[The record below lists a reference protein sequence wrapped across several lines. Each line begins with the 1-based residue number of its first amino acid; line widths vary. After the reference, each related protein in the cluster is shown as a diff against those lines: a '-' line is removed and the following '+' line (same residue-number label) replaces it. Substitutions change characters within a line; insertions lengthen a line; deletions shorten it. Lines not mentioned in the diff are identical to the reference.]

1 VVHVHFMS
9 SVNGWVVLPI
19 RQTKISSFPQLQTLA
34 AKKDKKNNVPD
45 DEEGEQKGRVGR
57 FFSKIFSEEDT
68 DNTKS
73 KEKVEKQDGE
83 NSAVRF
89 FKKRFSRDKEEIEIE
104 KKEDSDGAVV
114 RFVKRR
120 FSKDKEDG
128 DKAKNQGDSSKGPIL
143 PFGNFKNEIDLRNAI
158 AKRLEGKEK
167 DLEVLDQEDLDIPKL
182 TEAWDSLE
190 EKVLVVRSAINS
202 IKESRKNTEDGG
214 NKEVLGAEA
223 EAIDR
228 EAQLVERAARER
240 ERQLERLRKNDA
252 EKEDEETN
260 EDGVEEIVEK
270 KDSGKTPASV
280 AQKLFGKM
288 FSNDEEWVV
297 VFPKT
302 RIDPGEIVPVS
313 IGGIDLLVVAARDG
327 EKLYCLENS
336 CSHLGTPL
344 ETGLVEQRPAIDKKR
359 TFPISKEPT
368 MEDCIVCPTHKTA
381 FALDSGEVRG
391 AWCPYPPVLG
401 KMMGNVK
408 NPAPVTVF
416 EIRAKGKN
424 IEARINSP
432 FRPEDIEKKDKEKS

>member
-1 VVHVHFMS
+1 VLHVYFLS
-9 SVNGWVVLPI
+9 SVNCWVVSPI
-19 RQTKISSFPQLQTLA
+19 RPTKRSTAPLLQSLA
-34 AKKDKKNNVPD
+34 AKKNTKNKEPD
-45 DEEGEQKGRVGR
+45 NEEGEQKGRVGR
-57 FFSKIFSEEDT
+57 FFSKIFSGEDT
-68 DNTKS
+68 DDAKLEDKN
-73 KEKVEKQDGE
+73 EKQDG
-83 NSAVRF
+83 F
-89 FKKRFSRDKEEIEIE
+89 FKKRFSRDKEEIEVE
-104 KKEDSDGAVV
+104 NKEDGDNVVV

-128 DKAKNQGDSSKGPIL
+128 DKSKKQDSASKAPRL

-190 EKVLVVRSAINS
+190 EKVLVVRSTINS
-202 IKESRKNTEDGG
+202 IRESRKNKNIGG
-214 NKEVLGAEA
+214 NKQSPEA
-223 EAIDR
+223 KAKERQQELA
-228 EAQLVERAARER
+228 ERAARER
-240 ERQLERLRKNDA
+240 ERQLERLRKNEA
-252 EKEDEETN
+252 LNEDEETE
-260 EDGVEEIVEK
+260 EDEDVNVEK
-270 KDSGKTPASV
+270 KKGSGKTPASV
-280 AQKLFGKM
+280 AQKLFGKA
-288 FSNDEEWVV
+288 FSNDEEEWAV

-302 RIDPGEIVPVS
+302 RIDPGEVVPVT
-313 IGGIDLLVVAARDG
+313 IGGIDLLVVASRDG

-344 ETGLVEQRPAIDKKR
+344 ETGMIEQRPAEDKKR
-359 TFPISKEPT
+359 TFPITKEPD

-381 FALDSGEVRG
+381 FALESGEVRG
-391 AWCPYPPVLG
+391 SWCPYPPVLG

-432 FRPEDIEKKDKEKS
+432 LRSETEKKDKKN